1 MATPLADSILVVA
14 YTRPLNSISKFAVG
28 SGWLSWGAG
37 FFSASLLYSLVCPVS
52 YLLCCGFFSA
62 NFFIFIFFLP
72 HEKCFVVKKNL
83 FL

>member
-52 YLLCCGFFSA
+52 LYLLSCGFFSA

-72 HEKCFVVKKNL
+72 HEKCFVVKNF